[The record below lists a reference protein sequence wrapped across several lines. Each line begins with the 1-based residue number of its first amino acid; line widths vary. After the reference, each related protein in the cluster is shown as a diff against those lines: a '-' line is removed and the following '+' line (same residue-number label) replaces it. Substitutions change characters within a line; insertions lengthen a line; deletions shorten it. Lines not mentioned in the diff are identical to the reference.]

1 MLSVLKCWL
10 ENVRDLNWA
19 GQSFHVRDQKKLSV
33 IQGCDSRN
41 GKGIRSSFHTQCI
54 CHWEALGVSAM
65 GAILFSL
72 CDGLIP
78 QPFNNSLLRYNWYVI
93 CFFLLN
99 EQFCSFQH
107 IYKDVKPPP
116 VFSFRKLPSCQKK
129 SCIHRQCFSI
139 SHSSQPLTT
148 ANLLHSLSVSEESYF
163 TSCKWNHTLGG
174 PLCSLHSLSITFLQ
188 SSAMW

>member
-1 MLSVLKCWL
+1 MGIFLFIVLGTLVDPLIWRFISNL
-10 ENVRDLNWA
+10 VLRN
-19 GQSFHVRDQKKLSV
+19 SFPL
-33 IQGCDSRN
+33 
-41 GKGIRSSFHTQCI
+41 
-54 CHWEALGVSAM
+54 
-65 GAILFSL
+65 
-72 CDGLIP
+72 
-78 QPFNNSLLRYNWYVI
+78 PFNNSLLRYNWYVI

-174 PLCSLHSLSITFLQ
+174 PLCSLHSLGITFLQ